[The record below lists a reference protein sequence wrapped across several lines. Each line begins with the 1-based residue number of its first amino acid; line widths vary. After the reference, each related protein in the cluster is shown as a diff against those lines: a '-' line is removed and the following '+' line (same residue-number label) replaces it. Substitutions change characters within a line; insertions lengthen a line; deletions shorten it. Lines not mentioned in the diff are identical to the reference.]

1 MNKVSDK
8 EEILDN
14 VEVFLEGLELGTDNE
29 KEIGLQLIKT
39 SQVFLVI
46 QSEDINIFVPSS
58 FIGYVDQN
66 FEVFDSKIHTEET
79 VIDSISQA
87 LGSTPKI
94 DKTMDELFLDFCDEL
109 AINRNDVGISREY
122 WIIKSF

>member
-66 FEVFDSKIHTEET
+66 FEVFDNKIHTEDT